1 MSSEVV
7 SSIANNEKTM
17 GNTRILIIAAAL
29 AVLTGC
35 KKDEEV
41 VVDLGLDYYPT
52 AVGSW
57 VEYQVD
63 SLWRDDPSAV
73 RDSVSY
79 RLLERVAE
87 AYTDDEGRSARR
99 ILRYVRD
106 ENDEW
111 VVRDVWSSTANS
123 AAAEMTEENV
133 RRLKLSFP
141 VRAGRTWDANI
152 YNTEPELMV
161 AYGTVDETVVLNG
174 ISYANT
180 VLVKNTVPPNFVVK
194 REFQERYAR
203 GVGMISKYR
212 EETNTQV
219 VGGQLS
225 VVGWRL
231 NMTAVAHG
239 TE

>member
-63 SLWRDDPSAV
+63 SLWRDDVAAV
-73 RDSVSY
+73 LDSVSY

-87 AYTDDEGRSARR
+87 AYTDDEGRPARR

-106 ENDEW
+106 ANDEW
-111 VVRDVWSSTANS
+111 IVRDVRFGCTS
-123 AAAEMTEENV
+123 
-133 RRLKLSFP
+133 
-141 VRAGRTWDANI
+141 
-152 YNTEPELMV
+152 
-161 AYGTVDETVVLNG
+161 
-174 ISYANT
+174 
-180 VLVKNTVPPNFVVK
+180 
-194 REFQERYAR
+194 
-203 GVGMISKYR
+203 
-212 EETNTQV
+212 
-219 VGGQLS
+219 
-225 VVGWRL
+225 
-231 NMTAVAHG
+231 
-239 TE
+239 

>member
-1 MSSEVV
+1 MKYAPFLG
-7 SSIANNEKTM
+7 IA
-17 GNTRILIIAAAL
+17 IAL
-29 AVLTGC
+29 LLVPGC
-35 KKDEEV
+35 KKDEEP

-52 AVGSW
+52 DVGTW

-63 SLWRDDPSAV
+63 SMWQDDPSNV

-87 AYTDDEGRSARR
+87 AYVDDEGRPARR

-123 AAAEMTEENV
+123 TAAEMTEENV

-141 VRAGRTWDANI
+141 VDDGRTWDANI
-152 YNTEPELMV
+152 YNTEPELTV
-161 AYGTVDETVVLNG
+161 AYDEVDQPLELNG

-180 VLVKNTVPPNFVVK
+180 VLVTNTVPPNFVTK

-203 GVGMISKYR
+203 GVGMISKYQ
-212 EETNTQV
+212 EETNTQI
-219 VGGQLS
+219 VGGQYS
-225 VVGWRL
+225 VVGWRWT
-231 NMTAVAHG
+231 MTAVAHG
-239 TE
+239 SD